1 MPLNL
6 AQKQEIVEATNSQL
20 ANSTSVIVA
29 DFRGMT
35 VSDMTRVRKQAR
47 DSGITLRVIRNN
59 LVLRAAEG
67 TPHECIKEVLT
78 GPSIIAFSDADP
90 GASARLLK
98 KVQEEIGT
106 IEIKGISLGGPLI
119 AASELAAVAA
129 LPTKDEAIAR
139 LLSVM
144 KAPLSKM
151 AQVLQ
156 AVPSK
161 LVRTLVAVKDQK
173 SSDE

>member
-1 MPLNL
+1 MPLSL
-6 AQKQEIVEATNSQL
+6 AEKKEIVEVTNSQL
-20 ANSTSVIVA
+20 ENSTSVIVA

-35 VSDMTRVRKQAR
+35 VSELTEVRKQAR
-47 DSGITLRVIRNN
+47 ASGVTLRVIRNN
-59 LVLRAAEG
+59 LVRRAVEG
-67 TPHECIKEVLT
+67 TPHECIQEVLT

-90 GASARLLK
+90 GVSARLLK
-98 KVQEEIGT
+98 EVQDEIGT
-106 IEIKGISLGGPLI
+106 IEIKGISLGGRLI
-119 AASELAAVAA
+119 EAGELAAVAA
-129 LPTKDEAIAR
+129 LPTKEEAVAR
-139 LLSVM
+139 LLSVL

>member
-1 MPLNL
+1 MPLSL
-6 AQKQEIVEATNSQL
+6 AQKKEIVEATNSQL
-20 ANSTSVIVA
+20 ESSTSVIVA

-35 VSDMTRVRKQAR
+35 VSELTEVRRQAR
-47 DSGITLRVIRNN
+47 AAGVTLRVIRNN
-59 LVLRAAEG
+59 LVRRAVEG
-67 TPHECIKEVLT
+67 TPHECIQEVLT

-98 KVQEEIGT
+98 KVQNEIGT
-106 IEIKGISLGGPLI
+106 IEIRGISLGGGLI
-119 AASELAAVAA
+119 EARDLAAVAA
-129 LPTKDEAIAR
+129 LPTKEEAVAR
-139 LLSVM
+139 LLSAL

-151 AQVLQ
+151 AQVLH